1 METRA
6 IIWNRSETQLNKF
19 RNSDFTK
26 KLFKIVQMNDFELDI
41 TLDLMADRLCIA
53 KSTLYNKLKKETG
66 LSPIEFVR
74 SVKLHLSIQLMT
86 ETEMSIKEIAYST
99 GFNDP
104 KYFSRCFKRQFG
116 VTPKEYK
123 VKLSEPMSY
132 KWNYFNL
139 N

>member
-1 METRA
+1 M
-6 IIWNRSETQLNKF
+6 QLNKF
-19 RNSDFTK
+19 RSSDFTK
-26 KLFKIVQMNDFELDI
+26 KIFEIVQKKDFELDL
-41 TLDLMADRLCIA
+41 TLDLLADRLCIA
-53 KSTLYNKLKKETG
+53 KSTLCNKLKKETG

-74 SVKLHLSIQLMT
+74 SVKLHLSIQLMS
-86 ETEMSIKEIAYST
+86 ETELSIKEIAYST

-123 VKLSEPMSY
+123 VKLSAPMSY